1 MTEIL
6 PRHRARVSARR
17 AGAPAGPRDPRTPEP
32 WEVAE
37 RPRAARATAASS
49 RSARCSCCS
58 GSTSSS
64 APARITIPG
73 SSNTVGPR
81 FFPYLVGAA
90 TIVVGGVLAI
100 RVLRGDQG
108 PEEAGEDVDPDA
120 KTSWRAVGIIALAFL
135 AHALL
140 INVIGWPL
148 SVTLMFG
155 VVAWALGS
163 RGRRPPAARRRH
175 RLGRGLAGLRQG
187 PRGAAARRHPARAR
201 RRAGSADG
209 RPRPARARASPTP
222 SRRSTCSS
230 R

>member
-1 MTEIL
+1 MSTGE
-6 PRHRARVSARR
+6 P
-17 AGAPAGPRDPRTPEP
+17 APAGPRTRTPEP
-32 WEVAE
+32 WEVEEADVPR
-37 RPRAARATAASS
+37 RPRNWGELALGTLLLLLGVYLVVGA
-49 RSARCSCCS
+49 
-58 GSTSSS
+58 GSI
-64 APARITIPG
+64 AVPG

-90 TIVVGGVLAI
+90 TIVVGGVLAV

-120 KTSWRAVGIIALAFL
+120 TTSWRAVGIITLAFL

-163 RGRRPPAARRRH
+163 RGVVRP
-175 RLGRGLAGLRQG
+175 LLAGGVVSVVVWLVFVKALG
-187 PRGAAARRHPARAR
+187 VLLPGGILLELAT
-201 RRAGSADG
+201 GWF
-209 RPRPARARASPTP
+209 
-222 SRRSTCSS
+222 
-230 R
+230 